1 MDQSILGR
9 LDAAVRE
16 LGGGRRVGLLS
27 GGLAVVLLIWERWFH
42 VEALG
47 LNGEE
52 ATSWFAVVRDVLAVW
67 ILAAV
72 AIVASHLV
80 VSTVR
85 SKRSSR
91 GVLSLRRGV
100 ITAAIF
106 GFLLAI
112 AIGVE
117 EVLFGDAAVSA
128 APGAG
133 YLSPD
138 SGILASLSH
147 GFRDALVAQL
157 VIVPFA
163 LISAIWLQRSMTP
176 TESVAPA
183 QAIPAQMSTSPAGV
197 SRARQKPR
205 RVHSRREALQYGTA
219 GTFVMALGSGGLVAA
234 TTSTAHAAEAP
245 EVTPWLSR
253 GISLFINDGIKKMI
267 DGTPVYMWG
276 WGFESEGVDDRL
288 ALHTPGPVIWTH
300 EGEQVELRIT
310 NTLNED
316 HSFAVDGVVDSGVIS
331 PGETKVVTFAAPSA
345 GTYLYQDALNSPVN
359 RVLGLHGTLIVM
371 PADRSMRSRSDLA
384 AEYWTFDTQW
394 VWMFNQIDPS
404 FNSLAQA
411 DRPIDAAAMR
421 RDFKPR
427 YFTINGRQGSL
438 AAHPETA
445 PDTVI
450 EDKLDHPALVRIINA
465 GISMHSPH
473 IHGNHVYVLAE
484 DDRLAEPI
492 MWKDTLLIKPEER
505 RDCYLPF
512 NIPPNAVRW
521 PPHPDGA
528 AFLRELHGTDME
540 GKFPMHCH
548 TEQSQTAA
556 GGLYPQGLVTDWKIK

>member
-1 MDQSILGR
+1 MGSLILGR
-9 LDAAVRE
+9 IDTAVRQ
-16 LGGGRRVGLLS
+16 LGGGRRVGLFS
-27 GGLAVVLLIWERWFH
+27 GGLAVILLGWERWFH

-47 LNGEE
+47 LGETE
-52 ATSWFAVVRDVLAVW
+52 ATSWFEIARDVLAVW
-67 ILAAV
+67 ILAAI
-72 AIVASHLV
+72 AIVGSHILLAK
-80 VSTVR
+80 VR
-85 SKRSSR
+85 SQRSTR
-91 GVLSLRRGV
+91 GVQSARRGV
-100 ITAAIF
+100 ITAALF
-106 GFLLAI
+106 GILLAVAI
-112 AIGVE
+112 AVE
-117 EVLFGDAAVSA
+117 EVLFSDAAVSA

-138 SGILASLSH
+138 SGIVAALSH

-157 VIVPFA
+157 VILPFA
-163 LISAIWLQRSMTP
+163 LITAIWLERSIAP
-176 TESVAPA
+176 IESVLAVQSPPA
-183 QAIPAQMSTSPAGV
+183 NSLVNPAGV

-205 RVHSRREALQYGTA
+205 HVHTRREALQYGTA
-219 GTFVMALGSGGLVAA
+219 GTFVMALGTGGLVAA
-234 TTSTAHAAEAP
+234 TSSAAHAAPAP
-245 EVTPWLSR
+245 DVTPWLSR
-253 GISLFINDGIKKMI
+253 GISLYINEGFKKMI

-276 WGFESEGVDDRL
+276 WGFQSEGVDDRL
-288 ALHTPGPVIWTH
+288 GLNIPGPVIWTH

-316 HSFAVDGVVDSGVIS
+316 HSFAIEGVVDSGVIS
-331 PGETKVVTFAAPSA
+331 AGATKLVTFTAPSA

-371 PADRSMRSRSDLA
+371 PADRSMRSRSDLDA
-384 AEYWTFDTQW
+384 QHWTFDTQW

-404 FNSLAQA
+404 FNALAQA
-411 DRPIDAAAMR
+411 DRPIDAATMR
-421 RDFKPR
+421 SDFKPR

-438 AAHPETA
+438 AAHAETA

-450 EDKLDHPALVRIINA
+450 EDKVGHPALIRIVNA
-465 GISMHSPH
+465 GLSIHSPH
-473 IHGNHVYVLAE
+473 IHGNHVYVLANNDE
-484 DDRLAEPI
+484 LAQPI

-512 NIPPNAVRW
+512 NVPPNAIYW

-528 AFLRELHGTDME
+528 AFLRELHGIDME